1 MTATA
6 APRPVR
12 NDAPA
17 FDAEALRAQFPILT
31 REVNG
36 RPLVYL
42 DNAASAQKPEAVIE
56 AVADV
61 WRHSY
66 ANVHRGLH
74 TLANEATEAFE
85 ASRDKVACFL
95 NAERSDQIVFTKGAT
110 EAINLVADSFG
121 ATLVEGDEIVLSQM
135 EHHSNI
141 VPWHFLRERK
151 GVVLKFA
158 PVTEDGALDLEACAR
173 LITPRTRL
181 VSLVHMSNVLGTVNP
196 ARRLTELAHAHGAAI
211 LFDGTQAAV
220 HMAVDVQEIGCDFY
234 VFTGHKLYGPNG
246 VGVLYAAGDWL
257 DRLRPYQGGGEMIA
271 EVSEAGV
278 VYADAPHRFEAGT
291 PAIAEVIGLGA
302 AIDWVRALDRSAVEA
317 HERAL
322 LDRAEA
328 GLAAIAG
335 LRLLGRTQ
343 GKGAIASFVI
353 EGAHPHDLAQL
364 MDKYGVAVRAG
375 HHCAHPLMRRFGV
388 PGAVRASFAAYN
400 TPAEI
405 DAFIEALNKAR
416 SFLI

>member
-1 MTATA
+1 MTALAKTI
-6 APRPVR
+6 
-12 NDAPA
+12 PA
-17 FDAEALRAQFPILT
+17 FDADALRAEFPILK

-36 RPLVYL
+36 KPLVYL

-85 ASRDKVACFL
+85 ATRGKVANL
-95 NAERSDQIVFTKGAT
+95 LGAQSREQIVFTKGAT
-110 EAINLVADSFG
+110 EAINLIADSFG
-121 ATLVEGDEIVLSQM
+121 ETLNEGDEIILSQM

-151 GVVLKFA
+151 GVVIKWV
-158 PVTEDGALDLEACAR
+158 PVDADGALDLDAYKALFTE
-173 LITPRTRL
+173 RTKL

-196 ARRLTELAHAHGAAI
+196 ARELTRTAHENGAAI
-211 LFDGTQAAV
+211 LFDGTQATV
-220 HMAVDVQEIGCDFY
+220 HMPVDVAEIGCDFY

-246 VGVLYAAGDWL
+246 AGALYAAGDWL
-257 DRLRPYQGGGEMIA
+257 SRLRPYQGGGEMIA
-271 EVSEAGV
+271 EVSEDGV
-278 VYADAPHRFEAGT
+278 VYADTPHKFEAGT
-291 PAIAEVIGLGA
+291 PAIADVIGLGA
-302 AIDWVRALDRSAVEA
+302 AIDWVNALDRTAVLD
-317 HERAL
+317 HESVL
-322 LDRAEA
+322 LERAEA
-328 GLAAIAG
+328 ALSEIDG
-335 LRLLGRTQ
+335 LRLFGRTQ

-375 HHCAHPLMRRFGV
+375 HHCAHPLMKRYGV
-388 PGAVRASFAAYN
+388 PGTVRASFAAYN
-400 TPAEI
+400 TEAEV
-405 DAFIEALNKAR
+405 DDMVKALHKAR
-416 SFLI
+416 SFLT

>member
-1 MTATA
+1 MTALAKTI
-6 APRPVR
+6 
-12 NDAPA
+12 PA
-17 FDAEALRAQFPILT
+17 FDAHALRSQFPILS

-36 RPLVYL
+36 KPLVYL

-85 ASRDKVACFL
+85 ASRGKVARL
-95 NAERSDQIVFTKGAT
+95 LGAERTNQIVFTKGAT
-110 EAINLVADSFG
+110 EAINLIADSFG
-121 ATLVEGDEIVLSQM
+121 ATLEEGDEIILSQM

-151 GVVLKFA
+151 GVVIKWV
-158 PVTEDGALDLEACAR
+158 PVTEDGALDMDAYEA
-173 LITPRTRL
+173 LFTPRTKF
-181 VSLVHMSNVLGTVNP
+181 VSLVHMSNVLGTANP
-196 ARRLTELAHAHGAAI
+196 AGRLTEIAHAHGAAI
-211 LFDGTQAAV
+211 LFDGTQSTV
-220 HMAVDVQEIGCDFY
+220 HMPVDVSEIGCDFY

-246 VGVLYAAGDWL
+246 AGALYAAGDWL
-257 DRLRPYQGGGEMIA
+257 DRLRPYHGGGEMIS
-271 EVSEAGV
+271 EVSETGV
-278 VYADAPHRFEAGT
+278 TYADVPHKFEAGT
-291 PAIAEVIGLGA
+291 PAIADVIGLGA
-302 AIDWVRALDRSAVEA
+302 AIDWVQALDRSAVMA

-322 LDRAEA
+322 MDRAEA
-328 GLAAIAG
+328 ALADMKGI
-335 LRLLGRTQ
+335 RLFGRTQ
-343 GKGAIASFVI
+343 DKGAIVSFTL

-375 HHCAHPLMRRFGV
+375 HHCAHPLMQRYGV
-388 PGAVRASFAAYN
+388 SGTVRASFAAYN
-400 TPAEI
+400 TEGEV
-405 DAFIEALNKAR
+405 DVFVEALHKAK

>member
-1 MTATA
+1 MTVLAKT
-6 APRPVR
+6 R
-12 NDAPA
+12 PA
-17 FDAEALRAQFPILT
+17 FDVEALRAQFPILS

-36 RPLVYL
+36 KPLVYL

-85 ASRDKVACFL
+85 ASRGKVAGLL
-95 NAERSDQIVFTKGAT
+95 NAPSAENIVFTKGAT

-121 ATLVEGDEIVLSQM
+121 ATLEEGDEVILSQM

-151 GVVLKFA
+151 GVVIKWI
-158 PVTEDGALDLEACAR
+158 PVTDDGALDLEAYRA
-173 LITPRTRL
+173 LFTPRTKF

-196 ARRLTELAHAHGAAI
+196 ARQLTKIAHENGAAI

-220 HMAVDVQEIGCDFY
+220 HMPVDVADIGCDFY
-234 VFTGHKLYGPNG
+234 VFTGHKLFGPNG
-246 VGVLYAAGDWL
+246 AGALYAAGDWL
-257 DRLRPYQGGGEMIA
+257 ERLRPYQGGGEMIA
-271 EVSEAGV
+271 EVSETGV
-278 VYADAPHRFEAGT
+278 TYADVPHKFEAGT
-291 PAIAEVIGLGA
+291 PAIADVIGLGA
-302 AIDWVRALDRSAVEA
+302 AIGWVQALDRVGALD
-317 HERAL
+317 HERVL
-322 LDRAEA
+322 LDQAEA
-328 GLAAIAG
+328 ALDDVPGITLF
-335 LRLLGRTQ
+335 GRTQ
-343 GKGAIASFVI
+343 DKGAIVSFVI
-353 EGAHPHDLAQL
+353 DGAHPHDLAQL

-375 HHCAHPLMRRFGV
+375 HHCAHPLMQRYGV
-388 PGAVRASFAAYN
+388 SGTVRASFAPYN
-400 TPAEI
+400 TAAEV
-405 DAFIEALNKAR
+405 DAFVEALHKAR

>member
-1 MTATA
+1 MTVLAKT
-6 APRPVR
+6 R
-12 NDAPA
+12 PA
-17 FDAEALRAQFPILT
+17 FDVEGLRAQFPILS
-31 REVNG
+31 RQVNG
-36 RPLVYL
+36 KPLVYL

-85 ASRDKVACFL
+85 ASRGKVAGLL
-95 NAERSDQIVFTKGAT
+95 NAPSAENIVFTKGAT

-121 ATLVEGDEIVLSQM
+121 ATLEAGDEIILSQM

-151 GVVLKFA
+151 GVVIKWI
-158 PVTEDGALDLEACAR
+158 PVTEEGALDLEAYKA
-173 LITPRTRL
+173 LFTPRTKF

-196 ARRLTELAHAHGAAI
+196 AKDLTRIAHENGAAI

-220 HMAVDVQEIGCDFY
+220 HMPVDVRDIGCDFY

-246 VGVLYAAGDWL
+246 AGALYAAGDWL
-257 DRLRPYQGGGEMIA
+257 ERLRPYQGGGEMIA
-271 EVSEAGV
+271 EVSETGV
-278 VYADAPHRFEAGT
+278 TYADVPHKFEAGT

-302 AIDWVRALDRSAVEA
+302 AIDWVQGLDRAGALE
-317 HERAL
+317 HEKAL
-322 LDRAEA
+322 LDRAETA
-328 GLAAIAG
+328 
-335 LRLLGRTQ
+335 LRDVDGIRLFGRSQ
-343 GKGAIASFVI
+343 DKGAIVSFVI
-353 EGAHPHDLAQL
+353 DGAHPHDLAQL

-375 HHCAHPLMRRFGV
+375 HHCAHPLMQRYGV
-388 PGAVRASFAAYN
+388 AGTVRASFAPYN
-400 TPAEI
+400 TAAEV
-405 DAFIEALNKAR
+405 DAFVEALHKAR

>member
-1 MTATA
+1 MTALA
-6 APRPVR
+6 KSR
-12 NDAPA
+12 PA
-17 FDAEALRAQFPILT
+17 FDVEALRVQFPILS

-36 RPLVYL
+36 KPLVYL

-56 AVADV
+56 AVANV

-85 ASRDKVACFL
+85 ASRGKVARLL
-95 NAERSDQIVFTKGAT
+95 NAPGPEHIVFTKGAT

-121 ATLVEGDEIVLSQM
+121 ATLEQGDEVILSQM

-151 GVVLKFA
+151 GVVIKWI
-158 PVTEDGALDLEACAR
+158 PVTEDGTLDMEAYEALFTR
-173 LITPRTRL
+173 RTKF

-196 ARRLTELAHAHGAAI
+196 ARRLTEIAHANGAAI

-220 HMAVDVQEIGCDFY
+220 HMPVDVAGIGCDFY

-246 VGVLYAAGDWL
+246 AGALYAAGDWL
-257 DRLRPYQGGGEMIA
+257 ERLRPYQGGGEMIA
-271 EVSEAGV
+271 EVSEDGV
-278 VYADAPHRFEAGT
+278 VYADVPHKFEAGT
-291 PAIAEVIGLGA
+291 PAIADVIGLGA
-302 AIDWVRALDRSAVEA
+302 AIDWVQALDRTAA
-317 HERAL
+317 LDHERAL
-322 LDRAEA
+322 LDHAEA
-328 GLAAIAG
+328 GLRDVDG
-335 LRLLGRTQ
+335 LRLYGRSQ
-343 GKGAIASFVI
+343 DKGAIVSFTI
-353 EGAHPHDLAQL
+353 DGAHPHDLAQL

-375 HHCAHPLMRRFGV
+375 HHCAHPLMKRYGV
-388 PGAVRASFAAYN
+388 PGTVRASFAPYN
-400 TPAEI
+400 TVAEV
-405 DAFIEALNKAR
+405 DAFIEALHKAK

>member
-1 MTATA
+1 MTVLAKT
-6 APRPVR
+6 R
-12 NDAPA
+12 PA
-17 FDAEALRAQFPILT
+17 FDVEALRAQFPILS

-36 RPLVYL
+36 KPLVYL

-85 ASRDKVACFL
+85 ASRGKVAGLL
-95 NAERSDQIVFTKGAT
+95 NAPSAENIVFTKGAT

-121 ATLVEGDEIVLSQM
+121 ATLEEGDEVILSQM

-151 GVVLKFA
+151 GVVIKWI
-158 PVTEDGALDLEACAR
+158 PVTDDGALDLEAYRA
-173 LITPRTRL
+173 LFTPRTKF

-196 ARRLTELAHAHGAAI
+196 ARQLTKIAHENGAAI

-220 HMAVDVQEIGCDFY
+220 HMPVDVADIGCDFY

-246 VGVLYAAGDWL
+246 AGALYAAGDWL
-257 DRLRPYQGGGEMIA
+257 ERLRPYQGGGEMIA
-271 EVSEAGV
+271 EVSETGV
-278 VYADAPHRFEAGT
+278 TYADAPHKFEAGT
-291 PAIAEVIGLGA
+291 PAIADVIGLGA
-302 AIDWVRALDRSAVEA
+302 AIGWVQALDRVGALD
-317 HERAL
+317 HERVL
-322 LDRAEA
+322 LDQAEA
-328 GLAAIAG
+328 ALDDVPGITLF
-335 LRLLGRTQ
+335 GRTQ
-343 GKGAIASFVI
+343 DKGAIVSFVI
-353 EGAHPHDLAQL
+353 DGAHPHDLAQL

-375 HHCAHPLMRRFGV
+375 HHCAHPLMQRYGV
-388 PGAVRASFAAYN
+388 SGTVRASFAPYN
-400 TPAEI
+400 TAAEV
-405 DAFIEALNKAR
+405 DAFVEALHKAR